1 MTDTTEERLGT
12 NALSVAR
19 RTPKPETAQA
29 PQEGDK
35 ADRALDD
42 RHVTEN
48 REISEAERVEMFRR
62 QLYTDILPNLP
73 EIPGWHIC
81 WLTTTNRSDSIQA
94 RMRLGYEPVKPEDA
108 PGMDLVTLKTGDYAG
123 MIGVNE
129 MLAFK
134 LPMSLYQSF
143 MRIAHHDEPLR
154 QQEGIVANVDAL
166 KHQAQELEANLVE
179 GDGISELRRS
189 APRVKAFT

>member
-19 RTPKPETAQA
+19 RTRQPDQPSASVQD
-29 PQEGDK
+29 DK

-42 RHVTEN
+42 RNVTEN
-48 REISEAERVEMFRR
+48 REISEDERVQMFRQ
-62 QLYTDILPNLP
+62 QLYTDLLPNLP

-94 RMRLGYEPVKPEDA
+94 RMRLGYEPVKPTDA

-134 LPMSLYQSF
+134 LPMSLYQKF
-143 MRIAHHDEPLR
+143 MTIAHHDEPLR
-154 QQEGIVANVDAL
+154 QQEGIVANVDML
-166 KHQAQELEANLVE
+166 KQQAQELEGNLVE

-189 APRVKAFT
+189 APRVRTFS